1 MRLPPKSR
9 AHTRSLGVDT
19 LGAHAVGRAVRT
31 GSAPLGEQLVLI
43 PARPPAQL
51 IYKDLVG
58 EDQSELLTDAF
69 DIEFKHDFFYEVK
82 SAWCLVGGQTIDIGA
97 NSSADGPDD
106 EVDAAEKVINVIDAG
121 QLQETHVAT
130 PKAYLKLFKPYMK
143 ARPRLCSGCGHRIL

>member
-1 MRLPPKSR
+1 M
-9 AHTRSLGVDT
+9 
-19 LGAHAVGRAVRT
+19 
-31 GSAPLGEQLVLI
+31 
-43 PARPPAQL
+43 
-51 IYKDLVG
+51 G

-121 QLQETHVAT
+121 PSSHLGTRPNISESHSEISTRVPHCITGAVAGRSFEY
-130 PKAYLKLFKPYMK
+130 PPEHQ
-143 ARPRLCSGCGHRIL
+143 RVP

>member
-1 MRLPPKSR
+1 MHARLAAL
-9 AHTRSLGVDT
+9 AHLASL
-19 LGAHAVGRAVRT
+19 AHSSVIA
-31 GSAPLGEQLVLI
+31 SI

-106 EVDAAEKVINVIDAG
+106 EVDAAPVIDARDPYRSPRRAVRGAGSEASVRG
-121 QLQETHVAT
+121 QAAPGVAVVDNAMDLDGNIVRSQHT
-130 PKAYLKLFKPYMK
+130 SENLSPLND
-143 ARPRLCSGCGHRIL
+143 

>member
-1 MRLPPKSR
+1 MPPARRAARGTAR
-9 AHTRSLGVDT
+9 AHPR
-19 LGAHAVGRAVRT
+19 
-31 GSAPLGEQLVLI
+31 P
-43 PARPPAQL
+43 PPAQL

-106 EVDAAEKVINVIDAG
+106 EVDAAEK
-121 QLQETHVAT
+121 
-130 PKAYLKLFKPYMK
+130 
-143 ARPRLCSGCGHRIL
+143 ARPSPIPSPCTPSTRAGIEWRR